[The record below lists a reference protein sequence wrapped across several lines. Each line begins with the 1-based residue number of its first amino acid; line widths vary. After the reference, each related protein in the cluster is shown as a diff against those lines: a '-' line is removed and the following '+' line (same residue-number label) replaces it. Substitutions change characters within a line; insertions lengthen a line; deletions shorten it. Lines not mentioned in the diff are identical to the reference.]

1 MGNCIGKLMSNVI
14 YMSEKFSMWFSIC
27 SLVTCV
33 ILCLVCMLCFGIG
46 LGYNYS
52 YVDHKTRH
60 TYVAGMMKKTRPT
73 GYYGPGYFK
82 PTTQNNSNRLTQKV
96 VYRVSEEPETI
107 EVIKYP
113 PEDVPT
119 ENAMGLMKAEVAPR
133 MRLPDPFA
141 GPALTDLYFKGF
153 RTLLPTGGH
162 RYVRKFNNF
171 NVSTPS
177 LSVKNE
183 TEANGDIANKSSNKL
198 HHINTTEEYSGP
210 EAIRVDIK
218 KVTNVDNSSI
228 SKTIMSLRQL
238 LGFLKILRKKKT
250 KFSVQVITL

>member
-1 MGNCIGKLMSNVI
+1 MEPVDRQVQRKTATRPPTKWTNDLNPQVHGGCRPLPT
-14 YMSEKFSMWFSIC
+14 E
-27 SLVTCV
+27 VT
-33 ILCLVCMLCFGIG
+33 G
-46 LGYNYS
+46 
-52 YVDHKTRH
+52 
-60 TYVAGMMKKTRPT
+60 VAGMMKKTRPT

-218 KVTNVDNSSI
+218 KIEPN
-228 SKTIMSLRQL
+228 RAQ
-238 LGFLKILRKKKT
+238 
-250 KFSVQVITL
+250 QIT